1 MRPSPAGRPAP
12 GALRTAV
19 ERRSAGLLV
28 ALSTRP
34 RWLLPLACTA
44 LLGGL
49 LFLPAVPA
57 VACLVP
63 LLAVVGWL
71 AYLSWPTTD
80 TGGRIVRV
88 LALALLLALGV
99 RAVTG

>member
-1 MRPSPAGRPAP
+1 M
-12 GALRTAV
+12 
-19 ERRSAGLLV
+19 LLV

-34 RWLLPLACTA
+34 TWLLPLGCAV

-49 LFLPAVPA
+49 LFLPAAAA

-80 TGGRIVRV
+80 PGGRVVRV
-88 LALALLLALGV
+88 LALVVLVALGV
-99 RAVTG
+99 RAVAG